1 MGLEIEA
8 TYENG
13 ILKLPR
19 SLPLEDG
26 VQITITIHAAKRGV
40 KKGYGLLPW
49 TGTHEELE
57 RFALDPEF
65 DSEESET
72 PSIPNAGAN
81 QASAGH

>member
-26 VQITITIHAAKRGV
+26 VQITITIHAAKQGV

-57 RFALDPEF
+57 GFALDPEF
-65 DSEESET
+65 DSEES
-72 PSIPNAGAN
+72 A
-81 QASAGH
+81 